1 MVNNDYFLHLFSLSF
16 LQIWI
21 LESLLLSICGS
32 TVYNYVVFFLK
43 NVLLLLY
50 LCLFYSSQNVIFK
63 KYLFATKIVVLK

>member
-63 KYLFATKIVVLK
+63 KYLFATKVVVLK